1 MNTSSEACVAYL
13 YLRTGPDHIAITS
26 SSALGGDGK
35 FCYHLRA
42 VRSLHPQPCSFSSHP
57 FAMAP
62 PVRRCGKALRCLVS
76 RAGGK
81 RPRGQ
86 RFGPRAAW
94 AAVCAPTSAPRLSTV
109 ALCTTDR
116 GWAGDAGL
124 RRQEVR
130 QRGGIANMTN
140 QSHESVDTISRSDT
154 YTSSS
159 ATMP

>member
-1 MNTSSEACVAYL
+1 MCRLPVFADRARSHCDYIVKCVWWRWEILLPSSRSAQFAPAALLVLLPPLCH
-13 YLRTGPDHIAITS
+13 GS
-26 SSALGGDGK
+26 SCA
-35 FCYHLRA
+35 
-42 VRSLHPQPCSFSSHP
+42 
-57 FAMAP
+57 
-62 PVRRCGKALRCLVS
+62 PVRQGPRCLVS